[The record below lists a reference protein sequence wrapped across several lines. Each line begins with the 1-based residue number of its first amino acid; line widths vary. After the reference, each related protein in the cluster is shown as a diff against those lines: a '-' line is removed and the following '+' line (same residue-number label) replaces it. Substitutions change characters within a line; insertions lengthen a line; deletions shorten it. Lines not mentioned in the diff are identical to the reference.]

1 MEDQINI
8 KNKILEN
15 IPHIILTVDF
25 KSKINY
31 INKTGC
37 DILGYSYD
45 DLVNKKSI
53 FDLDVKLTKKKFNSL
68 FDDISETETSEYID
82 YQSQFLKKDGQK
94 LTVIGVIYP
103 IFQDNDKFLTI
114 LVRDKLS
121 YEKQCLNNSS
131 DLLKYQNFI
140 TKCSEGIC
148 YLNFEKPINIKLDPW
163 KQIKEIYKYGYISEC
178 NKAFAEMYGYESKE
192 EIIGKRLIEI
202 HNGDDNEINVKA
214 FLEMI
219 NNNYTNLDVETEEV
233 DKNGQTIYFSN
244 NSFGIVEDGYLLGI
258 WNTQIDIT
266 KRKKIEKL
274 QNAVYRI
281 AEETHKVKNLNELF
295 KSIHNIVSS
304 LMHGKNFYIALYNK
318 ETDLIEFPYFID
330 EYDKYMPP
338 KKFGKGLTEYVLR
351 TGLPLLA
358 TPEKFKSLLETGEV
372 ELIGVDS
379 IDWLGV
385 PLKIEDKTIGVL
397 AVQSYTKGIRYTIE
411 DLNILTYVSE
421 QAAMAIER
429 KMSEDAL
436 RFSEEK
442 YRNYIEQSLEGIYL
456 IKYENPIDTNLPPEK
471 QAELIMKYGIVSE
484 CNDLMVKMY
493 GYDTKEELIGKR
505 LIDLYGTDEIEK
517 NIEANI
523 QFVKN
528 NYKIQNIETCELN
541 KFGER
546 IWFLNNVVGI
556 VVDGKLVSN
565 WGSQIDITKRKEA
578 EEENLYLKNL
588 FSSISKAEESL
599 ILEEDLKEGI
609 SNALYIMGTTTKVNR
624 INLYEN
630 ITNSETREVLMNKV
644 CEWSSDEK
652 FEQIHNLQYQMIPYK
667 KHLYSFY
674 KELSNG
680 KEVYGIVKNFDK
692 LSKEFFERQNIKSL
706 LALPIFIDNRYW
718 GFLSFEDCENE
729 RKWKKAEIDALRVLT
744 NSVGGIIKQR
754 KSESELREKESE
766 ISAII
771 SAIPDMIFVFD
782 KYGVYLDVYAPDEK
796 LLIDT
801 KEKILGRRFQDI
813 LPQKIVKDIEK
824 KFERALKERKPQ
836 IYDYYLD
843 LPIGR
848 RYFETRLN
856 CFDNDK
862 ILALV
867 RDITDRKKAME
878 DLIEAKNKAEEMS
891 RVKTNF
897 LANMSHELRTPLHGI
912 LGFAQI
918 LNELT
923 DDLYL
928 KEIAN
933 TIHKSGTRLMTTL
946 NQILDLSRI
955 EANKVS
961 INWTKVNINKLIIEI
976 AKLFEQS
983 ALNKNL
989 YIKTNLSSENI
1000 ISETDE
1006 RILTDILNNLVN
1018 NAIKFT
1024 NKGGII
1030 IESIKE
1036 DNHFSISI
1044 HDTGIG
1050 IPESKFELIFQEFRQ
1065 ESEGLSRSFE
1075 GTGLGLSLAK
1085 KFTELLGGEI
1095 KVSSVVGKGS
1105 TFTVRF
1111 PIIEHRTELQKS
1123 VEESTISDLQS
1134 VEVEELSESIKK
1146 SKKIKKMKKVLLVEN
1161 DMASI
1166 ELIKLFLKD
1175 KYEIDIAFSGVE
1187 GLEKVNQTKYDIILM
1202 DINLGA
1208 GMTGSELTKKIR
1220 EIKSYKNTPII
1231 AMTAFAMEGD
1241 KEEFLKAGCS
1251 HYLSKPFSKE
1261 ELLTLLENIR

>member
-1 MEDQINI
+1 MEEQINFKI
-8 KNKILEN
+8 KILES
-15 IPHIILTVDF
+15 IPDIILIVNS
-25 KSKINY
+25 KSNINY
-31 INKTGC
+31 INKLGC
-37 DILGYSYD
+37 DILGYLKND
-45 DLVNKKSI
+45 IENKISI
-53 FDLDVKLTKKKFNSL
+53 FDIDIELKKYRFNSL
-68 FDDISETETSEYID
+68 LENSNKFETIEYID

-94 LTVIGVIYP
+94 LTVKGVIYP
-103 IFQDNDKFLTI
+103 IFQGNDKFLTI
-114 LVRDKLS
+114 IVKDKLS
-121 YEKQCLNNSS
+121 YEKHYLNNTS
-131 DLLKYQNFI
+131 DLLKYLNFI

-148 YLNFEKPINIKLDPW
+148 YLNFEKPINTKLESW

-178 NKAFAEMYGYESKE
+178 NEAFAKMYGYDTTEG
-192 EIIGKRLIEI
+192 IIGRRLIEI
-202 HNGDDNEINVKA
+202 HNGDTNEINIKA

-219 NNNYTNLDVETEEV
+219 NNNYTNLDVETEEI

-244 NSFGIVEDGYLLGI
+244 NSFGVIENDQLIGI

-266 KRKKIEKL
+266 RRKKIEKL

-330 EYDKYMPP
+330 EFDKYMPP
-338 KKFGKGLTEYVLR
+338 KKFGKGLTEYVIR

-358 TPEKFKSLLETGEV
+358 TPEKFKSLLEAGEV

-379 IDWLGV
+379 VDWLGV

-397 AVQSYTKGIRYTIE
+397 AVQSYTKGIRYSIE
-411 DLNILTYVSE
+411 DLNVLTYVSE

-436 RFSEEK
+436 LFSEEK

-456 IKYENPIDTNLPPEK
+456 IEYEKPIDTNLPPEK
-471 QAELIMKYGIVSE
+471 QAELIMKYGVVSE
-484 CNDLMVKMY
+484 CNDLMIKMY

-517 NIEANI
+517 DIEANI
-523 QFVKN
+523 QFVKS

-541 KFGER
+541 KYGER
-546 IWFLNNVVGI
+546 VWFLNNVVGI
-556 VVDGKLVSN
+556 VVDGKLISN
-565 WGSQIDITKRKEA
+565 WGSQIDITKRKQA

-609 SNALYIMGTTTKVNR
+609 SNALYIIGTTTKVNR

-644 CEWSSDEK
+644 CEWCSDEK
-652 FEQIHNLQYQMIPYK
+652 YEQISNLQYQMIPYK
-667 KHLYSFY
+667 KHLVSFY

-680 KEVYGIVKNFDK
+680 KEVHGIIINFDK
-692 LSKEFFERQNIKSL
+692 LSKEFFKGQNIKSL

-729 RKWKKAEIDALRVLT
+729 REWKKAEIDALRVLT
-744 NSVGGIIKQR
+744 NSIGGIIKQR

-782 KYGVYLDVYAPDEK
+782 KYGVYLDIYAPDEK
-796 LLIDT
+796 LLIDS
-801 KEKILGRRFQDI
+801 KEKVLGRRYQDI

-824 KFERALKERKPQ
+824 KFERAFKEKKPQ

-955 EANKVS
+955 EANKVN

-976 AKLFEQS
+976 VKLFEQS

-989 YIKTNLSSENI
+989 YIETNLPSEDI

-1030 IESIKE
+1030 IELIKE

-1050 IPESKFELIFQEFRQ
+1050 IPESKYELIFQEFRQ

-1075 GTGLGLSLAK
+1075 GSGLGLSLAK

-1095 KVSSVVGKGS
+1095 KVSSVISKGS

-1111 PIIEHRTELQKS
+1111 PVIENRAESQELVQ
-1123 VEESTISDLQS
+1123 ELAISNLQS
-1134 VEVEELSESIKK
+1134 DEVTEMNEKIKR
-1146 SKKIKKMKKVLLVEN
+1146 SKKVKKMKKVLLVEN
-1161 DMASI
+1161 DIASI

-1187 GLEKVNQTKYDIILM
+1187 GLEKVNRTNYDFILM

-1220 EIKSYKNTPII
+1220 EIKSYKSVPII

-1261 ELLTLLENIR
+1261 ELLVLIESIK